1 MLTSSRSFFV
11 ASFFIRRLH
20 VDLVTSKTLLK
31 VQSRFD
37 IQSAYS
43 TNFFNRKNS
52 LDKRIAIQAIASHR
66 TKGDL
71 EMFRCPE
78 IVEPV
83 TMVTL
88 VVVMVAA
95 VARCKH
101 DEWRVPPRSCQR
113 AAFEPSLP
121 LCSSISHIA
130 LWILHNALTRTT
142 ASLRGKRIFRYFS
155 YRGCPRFACST
166 SSFIRTFERSRLRS

>member
-101 DEWRVPPRSCQR
+101 DE
-113 AAFEPSLP
+113 
-121 LCSSISHIA
+121 
-130 LWILHNALTRTT
+130 
-142 ASLRGKRIFRYFS
+142 
-155 YRGCPRFACST
+155 
-166 SSFIRTFERSRLRS
+166 